1 MKVSATRIY
10 GLGDFQLNRA
20 QLKSLGARLVS
31 VSIQQRGPVLSR
43 LSRFRPRQR
52 EKRMSEVLQAGLL
65 RLRRAWP
72 DVGITARGNGR
83 LPWTLD
89 AVVPA
94 SSVGR
99 LAAEPGVSEVWVKR
113 IRGIRRRQAKRQ
125 HGLFCVWGRVA
136 IQVEG
141 RTRGLVDVED
151 RLMLVRALTEEDAKK
166 RLAKSW
172 REYASPYLNS
182 RGELVRWQLVEVV
195 DVYHLYEDEL
205 DPSGTEVYS
214 RIRPKRMKAAY
225 MWKRR
230 AKGA

>member
-1 MKVSATRIY
+1 
-10 GLGDFQLNRA
+10 
-20 QLKSLGARLVS
+20 
-31 VSIQQRGPVLSR
+31 
-43 LSRFRPRQR
+43 
-52 EKRMSEVLQAGLL
+52 
-65 RLRRAWP
+65 
-72 DVGITARGNGR
+72 
-83 LPWTLD
+83 
-89 AVVPA
+89 
-94 SSVGR
+94 
-99 LAAEPGVSEVWVKR
+99 
-113 IRGIRRRQAKRQ
+113 
-125 HGLFCVWGRVA
+125 
-136 IQVEG
+136 
-141 RTRGLVDVED
+141 
-151 RLMLVRALTEEDAKK
+151 MLVRALTEEDAKK